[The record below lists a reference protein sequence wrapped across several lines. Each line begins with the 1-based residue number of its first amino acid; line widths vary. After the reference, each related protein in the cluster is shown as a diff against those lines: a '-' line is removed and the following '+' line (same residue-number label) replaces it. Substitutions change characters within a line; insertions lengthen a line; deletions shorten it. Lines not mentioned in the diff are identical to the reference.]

1 MGEETKEV
9 IINPLAAVGHNVGE
23 LYEITKETLQ
33 SQLIARGLP
42 EDVAKGPNTDILA
55 KAIVKDTLEQMKIL
69 PREENPSNPAE

>member
-1 MGEETKEV
+1 MEEEAKEV
-9 IINPLAAVGHNVGE
+9 INNPLDPVGRSVGE
-23 LYEITKETLQ
+23 LYAITKETLQ

-69 PREENPSNPAE
+69 PPEEKQDLP